1 MKYINKLLLGAVS
14 VLFMASCVEDSLLDY
29 RVDKPES
36 VVQQEYLNDYD
47 VLKSYVDRSAS
58 PDFKLGAGVSLNAFN
73 ERGVVYSH
81 IMSNFDEVT
90 AGYAMKHG
98 AIVQNNG
105 SMNFAGVKNFI
116 ATAQEAGVTIYGHT
130 LAWHANQ
137 NAEYLNST
145 IAPTII
151 PGTAG
156 PTWDPVTEIDFET
169 DDASKYL
176 GNAGA
181 AMEFTA
187 DGGGKDGEGR
197 ALKIT
202 NSGGHA
208 NDWDSQFFVLI
219 DPAAQEGEQY
229 ELTMDVKADVDFSI
243 PTQAHSV
250 PYAYSFY
257 DFFGAIPA
265 SSEWITYTKQVTV
278 SADMAKNG
286 GAGAIAFN
294 LGVNANVFYFDNI
307 SVKKYNESGGGG
319 PVLEASVITN
329 TDFENGDGGWGGWGG
344 ASTRSLS
351 ADGEGY
357 GGSGF
362 AYTFTNPSAGNFW
375 EAQVAYDLAPLV
387 EGSNYVLNFQ
397 VKATAAGAIRA
408 EIQSSSDYSSDGFG
422 SFDVSNEWTEY
433 TLETVAG
440 RDDRNRFI
448 ISFGDY
454 VGTVYIDDVTL
465 RRLNPDGGGEQIIEM
480 TPEEKKDTI
489 TAELDRWIAGMME
502 VSKDYV
508 HAWDVVNEPMDDGN
522 PSELKTGIGNDN
534 LPADHFYWQDYLG
547 KDYAVMAFNLAAQY
561 GSPEDKLF
569 INDYNLEYNIDKCKG
584 LIKYVEYIEEQG
596 ARVDGIGTQ
605 MHINTNSDKD
615 KIVEMFNLLAA
626 TGKLIKISE
635 LDMGIADGV
644 ITADATEAD
653 LQAQADMYQFVVEKY
668 LELIPASQQYGIT
681 VWSPL
686 DSPKESSW
694 RADQPIGLWNLNYYR
709 KPAYAGFADGLS
721 GN

>member
-73 ERGVVYSH
+73 DKGLVYSH

-105 SMNFAGVKNFI
+105 SMNFSGVEKFV

-137 NAEYLNST
+137 NAEYLNSI
-145 IAPTII
+145 IADREVEF
-151 PGTAG
+151 
-156 PTWDPVTEIDFET
+156 DP
-169 DDASKYL
+169 DATV
-176 GNAGA
+176 
-181 AMEFTA
+181 EVV
-187 DGGGKDGEGR
+187 DGIKDY
-197 ALKIT
+197 A
-202 NSGGHA
+202 
-208 NDWDSQFFVLI
+208 V
-219 DPAAQEGEQY
+219 DP
-229 ELTMDVKADVDFSI
+229 
-243 PTQAHSV
+243 
-250 PYAYSFY
+250 
-257 DFFGAIPA
+257 
-265 SSEWITYTKQVTV
+265 
-278 SADMAKNG
+278 
-286 GAGAIAFN
+286 
-294 LGVNANVFYFDNI
+294 FD
-307 SVKKYNESGGGG
+307 GWFGG
-319 PVLEASVITN
+319 PVTPVVQDGKLVVTNTEAQPNFWDIQYHVASGIPTIVGTNHKVTLRIKGSTAGEFTLALGTWGKTDNKTISITEEWQEVTTEFIGLVDNSFVMIQSGNYVGTYEIEWVKVTHQEAPSVIVPRYIYES
-329 TDFENGDGGWGGWGG
+329 DFSDGEPLGGWGNG
-344 ASTRSLS
+344 STRTVV
-351 ADGEGY
+351 DGELLMV
-357 GGSGF
+357 
-362 AYTFTNPSAGNFW
+362 NPSVVNFW
-375 EAQVAYDLAPLV
+375 EAQAAIDFPTPLTDG
-387 EGSNYVLNFQ
+387 ETYFLSMKIKGS
-397 VKATAAGAIRA
+397 AAGAVRPGF
-408 EIQSSSDYSSDGFG
+408 QDPSDYSSGGDF
-422 SFDVSNEWTEY
+422 S
-433 TLETVAG
+433 A
-440 RDDRNRFI
+440 
-448 ISFGDY
+448 ISFNTEWKEVTVQTTVTKESASRFLFSYGDFA
-454 VGTVYIDDVTL
+454 GTIYIDDL
-465 RRLNPDGGGEQIIEM
+465 KLYFEESANSLPL
-480 TPEEKKDTI
+480 TPEEKADTLSW
-489 TAELDRWIAGMME
+489 ALDNWIAGMME

-522 PSELKTGIGNDN
+522 PYELKTGVGKTDMA
-534 LPADHFYWQDYLG
+534 ADEFYWQDYLG

-605 MHINTNSDKD
+605 MHINTNTDKD